1 VSRGGPLIEVPAAF
15 RAFGRWQ
22 REGAAGRRWLASL
35 PARVAVW
42 SARWDLVVD
51 GPPWHGDNGIAVP
64 VRRAG
69 EPLVLKVTWPDP
81 LVVEEVAALRM
92 WDGHGTVLLVEASPA
107 EGVLLLERLGAPMTD
122 LPVMAALAAAATLL
136 RRLAVP
142 APSSSGVTTTGEYAA
157 TLRDELPARWD
168 AAGRPFPLAV
178 LDRATGL
185 AGDLSGTAP
194 PVLVNRDLHYG
205 NALRGRREPWLAVDP
220 LAFAGDL
227 EHQCGQL
234 LWTRLDELPD
244 IPAAL
249 AVLVEA
255 GGLDPGRARAWA
267 VLRAVDYW
275 LWGLAAGFTLD
286 PVRCARIVAELP

>member
-1 VSRGGPLIEVPAAF
+1 MSEVPAAF

-35 PARVAVW
+35 PARVADW

-51 GPPWHGDNGIAVP
+51 GPAWHGGNGIAVP

-81 LVVEEVAALRM
+81 LVDEEVAALRM
-92 WDGHGTVLLVEASPA
+92 WDGRGTVLLVEAAPA
-107 EGVLLLERLGAPMTD
+107 DGVLLLERLGAPMTE
-122 LPVMAALAAAATLL
+122 LPVDEALVAAATLL

-142 APSSSGVTTTGEYAA
+142 APLSATVAAAVATTGDYAA

-168 AAGRPFPLAV
+168 AVGRPFPPAV

-185 AGDLSGTAP
+185 AGDLSGPTP

-205 NALRGRREPWLAVDP
+205 NVLRGRREPWLAVDP
-220 LAFAGDL
+220 LAFTGDV
-227 EHQCGQL
+227 EHQCGQS
-234 LWTRLDELPD
+234 LWSRLDELPD
-244 IPAAL
+244 VPAAL
-249 AVLVEA
+249 AVLVSA
-255 GGLDPGRARAWA
+255 GGLDPDRARAWA
-267 VLRAVDYW
+267 VLRSVDYW

>member
-51 GPPWHGDNGIAVP
+51 GPPWHGGNGIAVP

-142 APSSSGVTTTGEYAA
+142 APSSSAVTTTGEYAA

-168 AAGRPFPLAV
+168 AVGRPFPLAL

-185 AGDLSGTAP
+185 AGDLSGPTP

-249 AVLVEA
+249 AVLVET
-255 GGLDPGRARAWA
+255 GGLDPDRARAWA

>member
-1 VSRGGPLIEVPAAF
+1 MPRGGPLIEVPEAF

-22 REGAAGRRWLASL
+22 REGEAGRRWLASL
-35 PARVAVW
+35 PGRVEAW

-51 GPPWHGDNGIAVP
+51 GAPWHGGNGIAVP

-69 EPLVLKVTWPDP
+69 EPLVLKLTWPDP
-81 LVVEEVAALRM
+81 LVAEEVSALRM
-92 WDGHGTVLLVEASPA
+92 WDGRGTVRLADADPA
-107 EGVLLLERLGAPMTD
+107 QGALLLERLGAPMTD
-122 LPVMAALAAAATLL
+122 LPVTEALAGAATLL

-142 APSSSGVTTTGEYAA
+142 APDGVPTTGGYAA
-157 TLRDELPARWD
+157 TLRDTLPARWD
-168 AAGRPFPLAV
+168 AVGRPFPPAV

-185 AGDLSGTAP
+185 AGDLRGPTP

-205 NALRGRREPWLAVDP
+205 NVLRGRREPWLAVDP
-220 LAFAGDL
+220 LPLAGDI

-234 LWTRLDELPD
+234 LWTRLDELTD
-244 IPAAL
+244 LHRAL
-249 AVLVEA
+249 AVLVDA
-255 GGLDPGRARAWA
+255 GGLDPQRARSWA

-286 PVRCARIVAELP
+286 PIRCARIVAELA